1 MDSGDHCDSYSAV
14 SGKPADEVRG
24 ARITAARLRPRRLSA
39 EARGPWRTHA
49 PELSLIARTGCPIS
63 GVSAARRAG
72 QRNRTERQS
81 IAPIRRQRPLALD
94 PSDGA
99 QLEALVK
106 KTYATPKPIID
117 RIAKLIQ

>member
-1 MDSGDHCDSYSAV
+1 VQDAF
-14 SGKPADEVRG
+14 
-24 ARITAARLRPRRLSA
+24 AATMKDPDFIAETQLRKL
-39 EARGPWRTHA
+39 
-49 PELSLIARTGCPIS
+49 
-63 GVSAARRAG
+63 
-72 QRNRTERQS
+72 N
-81 IAPIRRQRPLALD
+81 LD